1 MLSAMLRQKIHR
13 SGHCEVCED
22 KIGMELLLYTL
33 SCPDVTALASLL
45 VEVA

>member
-1 MLSAMLRQKIHR
+1 MISAVLSQKIHR